1 MKEDEFKVWFT
12 LKQIRFMMNLVEKP
26 KDDMP
31 FTSEILAR
39 LTAAVS
45 VTGV

>member
-1 MKEDEFKVWFT
+1 MKKDEFKVWLT
-12 LKQIRFMMNLVEKP
+12 LDQIRFVTNLVEKSEG
-26 KDDMP
+26 DLLS
-31 FTSEILAR
+31 TSEILAR